1 MTFTTTTKA
10 KPVVKGLKEAATQPS
25 MPRDLTGEEKALMR
39 DVTAEAGQ
47 PLDPFK
53 TQVDPEWALT
63 FIYGHSPTDEER
75 QKLNKQLERYD

>member
-1 MTFTTTTKA
+1 
-10 KPVVKGLKEAATQPS
+10 
-25 MPRDLTGEEKALMR
+25 MR